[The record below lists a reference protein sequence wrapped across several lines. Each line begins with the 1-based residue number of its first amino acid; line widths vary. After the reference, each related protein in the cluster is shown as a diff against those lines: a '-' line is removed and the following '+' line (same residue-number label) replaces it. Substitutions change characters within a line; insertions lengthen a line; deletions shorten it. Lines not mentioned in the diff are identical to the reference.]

1 MNFSSWLTL
10 AFIVLKLT
18 GFIDWSWWLVI
29 SPLPLGELLGTILIK
44 LGKLDTQKT
53 IKSFKRK

>member
-53 IKSFKRK
+53 IKSFKRR